1 MTVETKYELTVP
13 LFGTGRSL
21 KIFSIKKITTIMAQE
36 KFVKIKITNAVG
48 IAYAKGLVY
57 EVTEEEAKNLISKQK
72 AIPFTEDEAETAAA
86 KQGKKETR

>member
-13 LFGTGRSL
+13 LPWTGRSL
-21 KIFSIKKITTIMAQE
+21 KLFTIKKIETMAQE
-36 KFVKIKITNAVG
+36 KLAKVKITNAVG
-48 IAYAKGLVY
+48 IGYAKGKVY

-72 AIPFTEDEAETAAA
+72 AIPYTEDAETATA